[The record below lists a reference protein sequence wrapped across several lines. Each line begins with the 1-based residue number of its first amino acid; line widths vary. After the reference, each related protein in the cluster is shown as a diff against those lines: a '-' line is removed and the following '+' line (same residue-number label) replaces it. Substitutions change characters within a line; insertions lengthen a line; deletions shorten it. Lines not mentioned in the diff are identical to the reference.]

1 MREVGRF
8 GYAGSREADAGG
20 SAKVA
25 LQTAIGSFYAE
36 GSLSG
41 LLRAPVK
48 LALPARVL
56 IVNSTFLEDT

>member
-1 MREVGRF
+1 LRKVGRS

-20 SAKVA
+20 SAQVA

-41 LLRAPVK
+41 LLRVAVK
-48 LALPARVL
+48 TITQLAW
-56 IVNSTFLEDT
+56 S